1 MRAPPVPS
9 FRRRWAPIIG
19 AAWRRAQQQR
29 KPVPALFLP
38 RHRLLSPAL
47 LPATH
52 RLPKGARPPLAPL
65 SAQLRAARKAAKRPP
80 HPNRVLAHLRM
91 LRLLAMAKAAKAADA
106 APSRPD
112 DRGLAAFEEAL
123 QTHPDAQAFLA
134 DHAAAVRLYR
144 ALCNRAWAGPDGRVL
159 TVSWRAA
166 GGIVADARGKGEDY
180 LDFYCSGGEGQVA
193 ADVQFLLGA
202 LGWAPCPYPA

>member
-9 FRRRWAPIIG
+9 FRRRWAPVIG

-47 LPATH
+47 LPVAH

-65 SAQLRAARKAAKRPP
+65 SAQLRTARKATKRPP
-80 HPNRVLAHLRM
+80 HANRVLAHLRM
-91 LRLLAMAKAAKAADA
+91 LRLLAMAKATSAAL
-106 APSRPD
+106 PHPD
-112 DRGLAAFEEAL
+112 DHGLAAFEEAL
-123 QTHPDAQAFLA
+123 RTHPDAQAFLA

-144 ALCNRAWAGPDGRVL
+144 ALCNQAWAGPDGRVL
-159 TVSWRAA
+159 TVSWRTA
-166 GGIVADARGKGEDY
+166 GGIVADARGKGQDY
-180 LDFYCSGGEGQVA
+180 LDFYCSGGEGEVA
-193 ADVQFLLGA
+193 SDVQFLLDV
-202 LGWAPCPYPA
+202 LGWSPCPYPA